1 VKGVLRSGGGARIA
15 DRSNGHGTN
24 RGVIYCRKGDP
35 GTPTGR
41 AAQDPLFAQLAVA
54 GIAQQWLEETSGK
67 VSIKSDTATAVRYT
81 LGCWEAPLRYGDDC
95 GLLIENNAAERALRV
110 VALEGKNFL
119 FAGFDGGD
127 QSAALIY
134 SLIGTAKLNYLNP
147 EGYLP
152 KVLSRIPENP
162 INRIAELLPT
172 NIETGCTDDVLR
184 TD

>member
-1 VKGVLRSGGGARIA
+1 MNSRPQQRPWNESRSYILSKGGSWDAYRMSGAGSAFVQL
-15 DRSNGHGTN
+15 
-24 RGVIYCRKGDP
+24 GV
-35 GTPTGR
+35 T
-41 AAQDPLFAQLAVA
+41 
-54 GIAQQWLEETSGK
+54 GIAQQWLEETLGK
-67 VSIKSDTATAVRYT
+67 VSRKSDTATAVRYT
-81 LGCWEAPLRYGDDC
+81 LGGWEAPLRYCDDC

-110 VALEGKNFL
+110 VALDRKNFL

-127 QSAALIY
+127 QNAALVH

-152 KVLSRIPENP
+152 EVLSRIPENP